1 MFDRAGKLDWKCT
14 EKTGTRSDNEGISPL
29 MSPPDNLSCQKWS
42 SRGFLPRERF
52 DAWQGAL
59 NASHLG
65 WTLHKNQRAGFRA
78 EVRVAKLPDLQV
90 VRCLCQ
96 PCSGFRGRRE
106 IAADGGAYYGL
117 LLLHQGQEEVT
128 VGSRTA
134 LLEPGN
140 ILLWDS
146 TEPIRFKLHSP
157 VYKTTVL
164 VPQHRMDDALPQTQ
178 DLVGKAMD
186 WRQGLGAVAASHIA
200 ALCAQASHIHHLQ
213 AHPAAETALMLI
225 ATSLGS
231 QEARAGESA
240 RSELADRIKTH
251 IESNLDDPALGP
263 VPLAERFC
271 ISIRYLHLLFAKEA
285 QTVSRFIL
293 ERRLERCRRDLM
305 VSGPHKNITETAFAW
320 GFNDG
325 AHFSRVF

>member
-1 MFDRAGKLDWKCT
+1 ML
-14 EKTGTRSDNEGISPL
+14 
-29 MSPPDNLSCQKWS
+29 PPDNLFCQKWS
-42 SRGFLPRERF
+42 SRGFCPGERF
-52 DAWQGAL
+52 DAWQAAL
-59 NASHLG
+59 NVSHLG
-65 WTLHKNQRAGFRA
+65 WTLQRNQKADFSA
-78 EVRVAKLPDLQV
+78 DVQVTKLPDLQV

-106 IAADGGAYYGL
+106 IAAGGRAYYGL
-117 LLLHQGQEEVT
+117 LLLHKGQEEVT
-128 VGSRTA
+128 MGSRTV

-164 VPQHRMDDALPQTQ
+164 VPQTRMDDALPQTRN
-178 DLVGKAMD
+178 LVGKAMD

-240 RSELADRIKTH
+240 RTGFADRIKTH
-251 IESNLDDPALGP
+251 IESNLDDLALGP
-263 VPLAERFC
+263 GTLAERFS
-271 ISIRYLHLLFAKEA
+271 ISIRYLHLLFAKED
-285 QTVSRFIL
+285 QTVSRWIL

-305 VSGPHKNITETAFAW
+305 VAGPHKNITETAFAW

-325 AHFSRVF
+325 AHFSRVFKKRYGVSPREYRRRKILMGVPLK

>member
-1 MFDRAGKLDWKCT
+1 
-14 EKTGTRSDNEGISPL
+14 
-29 MSPPDNLSCQKWS
+29 
-42 SRGFLPRERF
+42 
-52 DAWQGAL
+52 L

-65 WTLHKNQRAGFRA
+65 WTLQKNQKAGFRA
-78 EVRVAKLPDLQV
+78 EIQVSKLPDLQV

-96 PCSGFRGRRE
+96 PCSGFRGKRE
-106 IAADGGAYYGL
+106 IAAGGVAYYGL
-117 LLLHQGQEEVT
+117 LLLHKGQEEVT

-164 VPQHRMDDALPQTQ
+164 VPQTRMDDALPQTRN
-178 DLVGKAMD
+178 LVGKTMD
-186 WRQGLGAVAASHIA
+186 WRQGLGAVAAAHIA
-200 ALCAQASHIHHLQ
+200 ALCAQASHIQHLQ

-231 QEARAGESA
+231 QEPWAGESV
-240 RSELADRIKTH
+240 RQELTDRIKTH

-263 VPLAERFC
+263 RTLAERFG
-271 ISIRYLHLLFAKEA
+271 ISIRYLHLLFAKEEH
-285 QTVSRFIL
+285 TLSRWIL

-305 VSGPHKNITETAFAW
+305 VVGPHKNITETAFAW

-325 AHFSRVF
+325 AHFSRVFKKRYGVSPREYRRSKILAGVPRG